1 VSHDDPFAP
10 ARSEIG
16 ALAAEHLAARA
27 DEGPILM
34 LNLLRF
40 TPDGGRELYNEYGA
54 ANAPLVER
62 FGVKISV
69 AAVPAEALIGRPYWD
84 LVLIVE
90 YPTRQT
96 FIDMLNTELYVT
108 NEAIRTRAVED
119 SELHVMDPLAF

>member
-1 VSHDDPFAP
+1 MSSADPFAV
-10 ARSEIG
+10 ARSHIG
-16 ALAAEHLAARA
+16 TLAAEQMAARA
-27 DEGPILM
+27 DDGPILM

-40 TPDGGRELYNEYGA
+40 KEGGRALYDEYAA

-62 FGVKISV
+62 FGVQVRV
-69 AAVPAEALIGRPYWD
+69 AAIPAEALIGRPHWD

-108 NEAIRTRAVED
+108 NEEIRTRAVED
-119 SELHVMDPLAF
+119 SELHVMDPLDF